1 MGIEI
6 HTFTRKTFT
15 VEAIKLTEENIHAV
29 ALWCRGTIAKTL
41 DGKDQLYI
49 AMRRPGLPYE
59 RSELMAFPGNW
70 VVHNL
75 LQKSFRPYEE
85 GVFFHSFIP
94 TDRSDDE
101 KLSEVVRLV
110 KLAMI
115 EYGLAVQKRDV
126 SGTAGT
132 ANEYAEKIM
141 ELFQKMP

>member
-1 MGIEI
+1 MGIEL

-29 ALWCRGTIAKTL
+29 ALWCGGTIAKTL

-49 AMRRPGLPYE
+49 SMRRPGLSYE

-70 VVHNL
+70 VVYSPK
-75 LQKSFRPYEE
+75 QKAFRPYDE
-85 GVFFHSFIP
+85 GVFFHAFMP
-94 TDRSDDE
+94 TEQSDDE
-101 KLSEVVRLV
+101 KLSQVVRLV

-132 ANEYAEKIM
+132 ANQYAEKIM